1 MQYSVS
7 VETWEQV
14 PLLDVGQGLSKC
26 VMRNDVLR
34 PAAGR
39 VVVAAARQWARDYQ
53 WRVCR
58 CRCREN
64 QQNECGENSRGRE
77 TKEEAQ

>member
-14 PLLDVGQGLSKC
+14 RLLDVGQGLSKC

-39 VVVAAARQWARDYQ
+39 VVVLCSGCSPTMGTRLSMASVQVQVQGEPVERMRG
-53 WRVCR
+53 
-58 CRCREN
+58 E
-64 QQNECGENSRGRE
+64 QQQR
-77 TKEEAQ
+77 

>member
-26 VMRNDVLR
+26 VMRNDALR

-39 VVVAAARQWARDYQ
+39 VVAAARQWTRDYQ
-53 WRVCR
+53 WRVQVQVQGEPAER
-58 CRCREN
+58 MRGE
-64 QQNECGENSRGRE
+64 QQR
-77 TKEEAQ
+77 